1 MAWSNSKIFRAF
13 LASALGNVAAFDL
26 DADAPKAAWYNNT
39 TAPDQNVTAA
49 NSAYNVDQWA
59 TANEVS
65 QVTQSPAGG
74 IALGSISLNSATSA
88 VVFFDAAD
96 TATGAAATLANIYGA
111 FVYDDTL
118 TTPVADQGISY
129 NYFGGAQSVTAGQF
143 TAVWHANGILRFTL

>member
-1 MAWSNSKIFRAF
+1 MAWTNSKIFRAAV
-13 LASALGNVAAFDL
+13 ASMLGNVAAMDL
-26 DADAPKAAWYNNT
+26 DADTFKAAWYNNT
-39 TAPDQNVTAA
+39 TAPDQNVSAA

-74 IALGSISLNSATSA
+74 IALTSQSLNSATSA

-96 TATGAAATLANIYGA
+96 TATGTSATLANIYGA

-118 TTPVADQGISY
+118 TTPVADQGLSY

-143 TAVWHANGILRFTL
+143 TAVWHANGIIRITL

>member
-13 LASALGNVAAFDL
+13 VASSFGNVAALDL
-26 DADAPKAAWYNNT
+26 DADTFKAAWYNNT

-49 NSAYNVDQWA
+49 NSAYNVDQW
-59 TANEVS
+59 TTTNEVS

-74 IALGSISLNSATSA
+74 IALTSISLNSATSA

-96 TATGAAATLANIYGA
+96 TATGSAATLANIYGA
-111 FVYDDTL
+111 LVYDDTL
-118 TTPVADQGISY
+118 TTPVADQGISF

-143 TAVWHANGILRFTL
+143 TAVWHANGIIRITL